1 MCIPRAILLRVFL
14 IAGVV
19 GACTLSP
26 VTPPLTRP
34 PAIAGAS
41 WHTLAWAGHSLSP
54 GRPAPPRNRS
64 SQLSSPHNSSVQSPA
79 PATLAGM
86 DRVVG
91 FLAGGFLATRIWA
104 HCFGYPANLSW
115 AEAGWA
121 LGLLD
126 LAVLFLL
133 GYAGARVAQ
142 RIRPGEGVQIARRRL
157 SPRPVEPG
165 SPPLKVHPRAESGLE
180 EIRRI
185 TPDFD
190 LAGFG
195 DYARRFIATLHNAWN
210 RQELDA
216 LNGQVDSQTLDFL
229 RLGLKVLLLREEIS
243 RLEDLQLKSLEV
255 VEAGRDGD
263 RQFITLRLKGQVLDY
278 VLHRLNQQIL
288 SGSFT
293 APASLSEDWCFA
305 RLSEEKIWRLQRIE
319 EC

>member
-1 MCIPRAILLRVFL
+1 MRILRAILLRVFL

-26 VTPPLTRP
+26 GSLTLTRL
-34 PAIAGAS
+34 AATADGA
-41 WHTLAWAGHSLSP
+41 WQNLAWAGPSPSP
-54 GRPAPPRNRS
+54 GRPVAPRNPSSQAAPPS
-64 SQLSSPHNSSVQSPA
+64 A
-79 PATLAGM
+79 LAGM

-104 HCFGYPANLSW
+104 HCFGYPSNLSW
-115 AEAGWA
+115 ADAGWA

-126 LAVLFLL
+126 LAVFFLL
-133 GYAGARVAQ
+133 GYVGARVAK
-142 RIRPGEGVQIARRRL
+142 RLRPGEEALIARRKL
-157 SPRPVEPG
+157 SPQPVEPG
-165 SPPLKVHPRAESGLE
+165 SPPLKVHPRAETGLE

-190 LAGFG
+190 LAVFG
-195 DYARRFIATLHNAWN
+195 DYARRFIGTLHNAWN
-210 RQELDA
+210 RQELDT
-216 LNGQVDSQTLDFL
+216 LDGQVDSQTLDFL
-229 RLGLKVLLLREEIS
+229 RLGMKVLLLREEIS
-243 RLEDLQLKSLEV
+243 RLEALQLNSLEV
-255 VEAGRDGD
+255 VEAGREGD
-263 RQFITLRLKGQVLDY
+263 RQFITLRLEGQVLDY

-288 SGSFT
+288 AGSFT